1 MIQFILGLIIGLGFF
16 SWRQSQLNKQL
27 DNILDS
33 LASFEQIPSFSK
45 ISQVRR
51 TVNLLHEEYGTV
63 LGELNLLRKIIEK
76 SPLGYLR
83 IDSDNHLIECNKQ
96 AKKILSIQRWNPKK
110 SRLFLEL
117 IRSYELDQLIQQA
130 RKTDQKLSIKWNY
143 FPTSNYILDEEKN
156 DDVVES
162 YEPIYLKAIAFPVVN
177 DEVIILIEN
186 RQKIKE
192 LSQRR
197 DQAYTDLSHELR
209 TPLTSISLLAETLIK
224 HNGNQKIWAEQ
235 IYQEINR
242 LINLVEN
249 WLNIVQ
255 WDGNPYENLQWQKLD
270 LQQLILSSWKS
281 LAILAEKDE
290 ISLEYQGLENLII
303 GADLNCLTQVFVNLF
318 DNSIKHTFPQGLI
331 RVNVTESSYDEQE
344 KVIVDVIDNG
354 TGFNQKDLP
363 HIFERLYRGDKSRT
377 RTSREGTGLGL
388 SIVKQIIIA
397 HGGSITAKNHP
408 SGGAWFQIC
417 LPKNIS
423 MVQEVEMI

>member
-1 MIQFILGLIIGLGFF
+1 MIQFIFGLIIGLGFF
-16 SWRQSQLNKQL
+16 YWRQSQLNKQL
-27 DNILDS
+27 DHILDS
-33 LASFEQIPSFSK
+33 LAGFEQIPSLSK
-45 ISQVRR
+45 VSQIRR
-51 TVNLLHEEYGTV
+51 TVNLLHEEYNLV
-63 LGELNLLRKIIEK
+63 LNELELLQKILEK

-96 AKKILSIQRWNPKK
+96 AKKILSIKRWNPKK
-110 SRLFLEL
+110 SRFFLEL

-130 RKTDQKLSIKWNY
+130 RKTGQKLSIKWDF
-143 FPTSNYILDEEKN
+143 FPTSNYILNEEGSDN
-156 DDVVES
+156 TLES

-224 HNGNQKIWAEQ
+224 QNGNQKVWAEQ

-242 LINLVEN
+242 LISLVEN
-249 WLNIVQ
+249 WLKMVQ
-255 WDGNPYENLQWQKLD
+255 WDANPYENLQWQKLD

-281 LAILAEKDE
+281 LAILAEKEE
-290 ISLEYQGLENLII
+290 INLEFQGLENIII

-331 RVNVTESSYDEQE
+331 RVNVTESFYDEQE
-344 KVIVDVIDNG
+344 KVIIDVIDSG
-354 TGFNQKDLP
+354 TGFNPKDLP
-363 HIFERLYRGDKSRT
+363 HIFERLYRGDKSRA
-377 RTSREGTGLGL
+377 RTSREGSGLGL
-388 SIVKQIIIA
+388 SIVKQIILA

-408 SGGAWFQIC
+408 AGGAWFQIC

-423 MVQEVEMI
+423 MVQDMEL